1 MSYDLERCPFC
12 RGEAAL
18 NHDYRPIPERWYWG
32 ECTVCGIQ
40 GRPEYEECDAVLNW
54 NTRAERV
61 CKWEKDRDEW
71 AGEIVF
77 CSECDDEWWL
87 DCDSPED
94 AGYHYCPNC
103 GGKIECGP
111 PNDTADEHVTIT
123 EIGGNDG

>member
-1 MSYDLERCPFC
+1 MSELKPCPFC
-12 RGEAAL
+12 GNKDVELSLFNIGWPKAWRVHCERCKSDGAWSPDEQDAA
-18 NHDYRPIPERWYWG
+18 
-32 ECTVCGIQ
+32 Q
-40 GRPEYEECDAVLNW
+40 NW

-103 GGKIECGP
+103 GGKIEV
-111 PNDTADEHVTIT
+111 EK
-123 EIGGNDG
+123 